1 MAFFDLTGKIAVV
14 TGASRGIGRGIALR
28 LAAQGATVVAAARGD
43 HAASTAEAISASGGT
58 GESVALDVADATS
71 VEPVFAGI
79 LDRYGRIDILVNNAG
94 ITRDQLLM
102 RMKREDWDQV
112 LATNLTAAFTCVQAV
127 VRPMMKQRSGRIVSI
142 SSVVG
147 QMGNAGQANYAAS
160 KAGLIGFSK
169 SLARELASR
178 NITVNVVAPGLIDTD
193 MTRAI
198 TDKAQTDWTQQ
209 IPAGRLGTPDD
220 VAVAVSFLASD
231 EASYI
236 TGQVLAVNGGMYT

>member
-1 MAFFDLTGKIAVV
+1 MLDLTGKVALV

-28 LAAQGATVVAAARGD
+28 LASQGARVIAAARGD
-43 HAASTAEAISASGGT
+43 NAASTVTVIGEAGGVA
-58 GESVALDVADATS
+58 ESVALDVTQAASVDAA
-71 VEPVFAGI
+71 VKGVLE
-79 LDRYGRIDILVNNAG
+79 RHGRIDILVNNAG
-94 ITRDQLLM
+94 IARDQLIL
-102 RMKREDWDQV
+102 RMKRDDWDQV
-112 LATNLTAAFTCVQAV
+112 IDTNLTSAFVCVQAV
-127 VRPMMKQRSGRIVSI
+127 VKTMVKQRSGRIVSI

-169 SLARELASR
+169 ALARELASR
-178 NITVNVVAPGLIDTD
+178 NVTVNVVTPGLIDTD

-198 TDKAQTDWTQQ
+198 AEKAQHDWAAQ

-220 VAVAVSFLASD
+220 VAAAVSFLASD

-236 TGQVLAVNGGMYT
+236 TGQVLAVNGGMYM